1 MGNFSTKKHTIMNLH
16 FQFKSILLIGVFF
29 FLASTSG
36 VAQCNFSSQL
46 ERLEYAAIKAI
57 YTANPNNTL
66 SDEWERLVNNQI
78 CNVCLIPETY
88 CNEYGQLKGLSI
100 ARKNISKLPREI
112 AALSELQF
120 FDFQNNNLT
129 CLPIEAGALCSADP
143 FGEVLEGNPIKQLIN
158 WFDFCTNPRD
168 ICLPS
173 LVPPSACEDVAIIN
187 YLDTIYLL
195 GLGDGYNKVE
205 IIGAPT
211 NWKVFEVCTY
221 CTNFQLISDLPEGDY
236 TLKINISSPD
246 GGHCYREEKISISKN
261 GNPNPTTPPSSANG
275 ALNCHNLLFFGGDN
289 QIDVDGL
296 TAHKNKVSIIGQATN
311 WKEETLCDGNC
322 NDYESWTGIPPGTYT
337 IKVNQADINGN
348 HCYRQEMVTVQ
359 ESDGTP
365 IVTPENNDISCEFIT
380 FQGLGNQI
388 YIEGLT
394 AEYNKLEYIGAG
406 TNWRVKTFCDGNCYP
421 SERIFDLP
429 SGSYKVKVN
438 QRGIDGK
445 YCYREEVVQVLRGNT
460 NRNSLANQDDLVVF
474 PNPARDHLNLTMSDL
489 EEPVQLKIYNAFGHL
504 VKTIP
509 KQNIGNGISIDLTG
523 FENGLYL
530 LSVFKNHSKVV
541 SKRFLVEH
549 LR

>member
-1 MGNFSTKKHTIMNLH
+1 MNLH
-16 FQFKSILLIGVFF
+16 FQLKSLLLIGVFSF
-29 FLASTSG
+29 MASNSG
-36 VAQCNFSSQL
+36 MAQCNFSSQL
-46 ERLEYAAIKAI
+46 ERLEYIALKAI
-57 YTANPNNTL
+57 YNANPNNTL
-66 SDEWERLVNNQI
+66 SAEWKQLANNQT
-78 CNVCLIPETY
+78 CDVCLIPETY

-129 CLPIEAGALCSADP
+129 CLPIEADALCSADP
-143 FGEVLEGNPIKQLIN
+143 FGEVLEGNPINNLIN
-158 WFDFCTNPRD
+158 WFDFCNNPRD

-187 YLDTIYLL
+187 YLDTLYLL

-211 NWKVFEVCTY
+211 NWKVFEVCSY
-221 CTNFQLISDLPEGDY
+221 CTNFQLISGLPEGDY
-236 TLKINISSPD
+236 TIKINISTPD
-246 GGHCYREEKISISKN
+246 GGHCYKEDKISISKN

-275 ALNCHNLLFFGGDN
+275 SINCHNLLFFGGDN

-296 TAHKNKVSIIGQATN
+296 TAYKNKVSIIGQATN
-311 WKEETLCDGNC
+311 WKEEALCDGNC
-322 NDYESWTGIPPGTYT
+322 NDYESWTGIPTGTYT

-380 FQGLGNQI
+380 FQGLSNQI

-406 TNWRVKTFCDGNCYP
+406 TNWRVKTFCDGNCY
-421 SERIFDLP
+421 SNERIFDLP
-429 SGSYKVKVN
+429 KGSYKVKIN

-445 YCYREEVVQVLRGNT
+445 YCYREELVQVLRGSLD
-460 NRNSLANQDDLVVF
+460 RNSLAKQDDLVVF

-489 EEPVQLKIYNAFGHL
+489 KEPVQIKIYNAFGHL

-509 KQNIGNGISIDLTG
+509 RQTIGDGLSIDLTG
-523 FENGLYL
+523 FNNGLYL
-530 LSVFKNHSKVV
+530 LSVSKNNSKIV

-549 LR
+549 LK

>member
-1 MGNFSTKKHTIMNLH
+1 MNLH
-16 FQFKSILLIGVFF
+16 FQLKSLLLIGAFL
-29 FLASTSG
+29 FLASTST

-46 ERLEYAAIKAI
+46 ERLEYIALKAI
-57 YTANPNNTL
+57 YNANPNNTL
-66 SDEWERLVNNQI
+66 SNEWKQLVNGQI
-78 CNVCLIPETY
+78 CNACLVPETY

-100 ARKNISKLPREI
+100 GRKNISKLPREI
-112 AALSELQF
+112 AALSELNF
-120 FDFQNNNLT
+120 FDFQYNNIS
-129 CLPIEAGALCSADP
+129 CLPIEADALCTADP
-143 FGEVLEGNPIKQLIN
+143 FGEVLEGNPINNLIN
-158 WFDFCTNPRD
+158 WFDFCNNPRD

-173 LVPPSACEDVAIIN
+173 LVPPSACDDVAIIN
-187 YLDTIYLL
+187 YLDTLYLL

-236 TLKINISSPD
+236 TLKINISTDD
-246 GGHCYREEKISISKN
+246 GGHCYREDKISISKN
-261 GNPNPTTPPSSANG
+261 GNPIPTIPQSSANG
-275 ALNCHNLLFFGGDN
+275 AINCHNLLFFGGDN

-296 TAHKNKVSIIGQATN
+296 TAYKNKVSIIGQATN

-322 NDYESWTGIPPGTYT
+322 NDYESWTGIPSGTYT

-348 HCYRQEMVTVQ
+348 HCYREQMVTVQ

-365 IVTPENNDISCEFIT
+365 IVSPQNNDISCEFIT

-394 AEYNKLEYIGAG
+394 AEYNKVEYIGAG
-406 TNWRVKTFCDGNCYP
+406 TNWRVKTFCDGNCY
-421 SERIFDLP
+421 SNERIFDLP
-429 SGSYKVKVN
+429 AGSYKVKVN
-438 QRGIDGK
+438 QRGLDGQ
-445 YCYREEVVQVLRGNT
+445 YCYREEVVQVLRGSLD
-460 NRNSLANQDDLVVF
+460 RNSLANQDDLVVF
-474 PNPARDHLNLTMSDL
+474 PNPVRDHLNLTMSDL

-509 KQNIGNGISIDLTG
+509 KQSIGNSISIDLTG

-530 LSVFKNHSKVV
+530 LSVFKNQSRIVT
-541 SKRFLVEH
+541 KRFLIEH